1 MQVRLYWLRLA
12 SVLFF
17 ILCSGAV
24 HAGYDVADLKKLFTD
39 RSQRAQ
45 IDASRSG
52 GFSGEASQSTKK
64 LKVTG
69 YVTRSNGKSVVW
81 VNNKNTLDG
90 TKLGNVKVHQASVGK
105 NKKVTLILPEKT
117 IRLKPGETWAET
129 TGHHDSNQ

>member
-1 MQVRLYWLRLA
+1 MQARLLQIKLTG
-12 SVLFF
+12 VLIF
-17 ILCSGAV
+17 IFCSGIA
-24 HAGYDVADLKKLFTD
+24 HAGYDVSELKKLFTD

-45 IDASRSG
+45 IDAARSG
-52 GFSGEASQSTKK
+52 GFSGEGSQQAKE

-81 VNNKNTLDG
+81 VNNKSTLEG

-117 IRLKPGETWAET
+117 IRLKPGEAWQET
-129 TGHHDSNQ
+129 QDYHGSNQ